1 MSDQGHL
8 SDLGYEGQ
16 FGLER
21 RGYNRLQVDEA
32 VAQLRLELR
41 GQEDG
46 RRDMEVRL
54 SHALDDLERL
64 KLELSAARSSGRPPH
79 EEISERIGQIL
90 KLADD
95 EAKSQRIKA
104 EDEIAKLRTEAKAD
118 TDKLR
123 ADAKAET
130 DKNRAEAQEQAE
142 RMLSAAQEQAE
153 NTVSSAKSEAEHTL
167 SSAKSE
173 AEHALSSAKSEADST
188 RKSAASEA
196 QRLITD
202 ASKQAET
209 AVATAKSQAKQQL
222 DEATARA
229 TAIHD
234 GAERRLNLLM
244 SRHTEAIRRLTE
256 IRDVVTSLVAGEADR
271 GSLEDEVA
279 RIVAGTASSDAHQ
292 VGRLAGNGR
301 SVNPAEGRHAGGPSS
316 QPDGRPSLSS
326 AKRPGQGA
334 PSHSALSSAGAG
346 PVGAG
351 PLGVD
356 PIGAGPLG
364 AGPLGAAQLGAGHL
378 GADSLGA
385 GPLGDAHGTGQAGP
399 GSGQHAAAAPLRPP
413 SVVAPAPDRDDTAE
427 GIPIIGS

>member
-1 MSDQGHL
+1 MGETMSEQSHL

-41 GQEDG
+41 AHEDG
-46 RRDMEVRL
+46 RRDMEDRL
-54 SHALDDLERL
+54 SQALDDVERM
-64 KLELSAARSSGRPPH
+64 KLELSAARSNGRPPH

-95 EAKSQRIKA
+95 EARSQRSKADDEINTLRSDAKA
-104 EDEIAKLRTEAKAD
+104 E

-123 ADAKAET
+123 ADAKADT

-142 RMLSAAQEQAE
+142 RMLSAAQEQADS
-153 NTVSSAKSEAEHTL
+153 TVAGAKA
-167 SSAKSE
+167 
-173 AEHALSSAKSEADST
+173 EADST
-188 RKSAASEA
+188 RKSATAEA
-196 QRLITD
+196 QQVIAD
-202 ASKQAET
+202 ATKQADT
-209 AVATAKSQAKQQL
+209 TLATAKSQAKQQL

-279 RIVAGTASSDAHQ
+279 RIVAGTAGSEAQ
-292 VGRLAGNGR
+292 PGRPATGNGR
-301 SVNPAEGRHAGGPSS
+301 QTGGAEGRHAGGNGH
-316 QPDGRPSLSS
+316 PDGRPGLST
-326 AKRPGQGA
+326 AQRPGQVA
-334 PSHSALSSAGAG
+334 PGHAPAGQGLSSHPVPGQTPSGQTPSGQPPAGQPPAARLLPAPPVRPSSALARRTTCL
-346 PVGAG
+346 VGQRRL
-351 PLGVD
+351 P
-356 PIGAGPLG
+356 P
-364 AGPLGAAQLGAGHL
+364 
-378 GADSLGA
+378 ADSA
-385 GPLGDAHGTGQAGP
+385 RRPQRTTTIRPTG
-399 GSGQHAAAAPLRPP
+399 
-413 SVVAPAPDRDDTAE
+413 
-427 GIPIIGS
+427 

>member
-1 MSDQGHL
+1 MGGTMSDQGHL
-8 SDLGYEGQ
+8 SELGYEGQ

-32 VAQLRLELR
+32 IAALRLEVR
-41 GQEDG
+41 VQEEG
-46 RRDMEVRL
+46 RRDIEEQL
-54 SHALDDLERL
+54 SRTLDEAERL

-95 EAKSQRIKA
+95 EAKSQRTKA
-104 EDEIAKLRTEAKAD
+104 EDEIARLRAEAKAD

-123 ADAKAET
+123 AEAKAET

-153 NTVSSAKSEAEHTL
+153 NTVSSAKAEAE
-167 SSAKSE
+167 
-173 AEHALSSAKSEADST
+173 ST
-188 RKSAASEA
+188 RKSTASEA
-196 QRLITD
+196 QQLIAD

-279 RIVAGTASSDAHQ
+279 RIVAGTAHSDAHQ
-292 VGRLAGNGR
+292 SGRSAGNGR
-301 SVNPAEGRHAGGPSS
+301 PGNSAEGRHAGGLSS
-316 QPDGRPSLSS
+316 QPEGRPSLST
-326 AKRPGQGA
+326 AQRPGQAAQGQA
-334 PSHSALSSAGAG
+334 VPSQATRGQAGAG
-346 PVGAG
+346 QAGAGQAGAGQSVLGPAIVGPAGASPVGSSPVGSSTAG
-351 PLGVD
+351 
-356 PIGAGPLG
+356 
-364 AGPLGAAQLGAGHL
+364 
-378 GADSLGA
+378 
-385 GPLGDAHGTGQAGP
+385 TQAGP
-399 GSGQHAAAAPLRPP
+399 GNGQYAAPAQNPP
-413 SVVAPAPDRDDTAE
+413 SPGGAAPDRDDTAE
-427 GIPIIGS
+427 GIKIVGD

>member
-1 MSDQGHL
+1 MGETMSDQSHL
-8 SDLGYEGQ
+8 TDLGYEGQ

-32 VAQLRLELR
+32 IAQLRLELLS
-41 GQEDG
+41 QENA
-46 RRDMEVRL
+46 RQDMEERL
-54 SHALDDLERL
+54 SHALDESERL

-95 EAKSQRIKA
+95 EAKSQRTKA
-104 EDEIAKLRTEAKAD
+104 DEEIARLRAEAKAD

-123 ADAKAET
+123 AEAKTET

-153 NTVSSAKSEAEHTL
+153 NTVSSAKA
-167 SSAKSE
+167 
-173 AEHALSSAKSEADST
+173 EADST
-188 RKSAASEA
+188 RNSAASEA
-196 QRLITD
+196 QQLIAD

-256 IRDVVTSLVAGEADR
+256 IRDVVPSLVAGAADR

-279 RIVAGTASSDAHQ
+279 RIVAGTAHGDAHQ
-292 VGRLAGNGR
+292 SARPVGNGMPG
-301 SVNPAEGRHAGGPSS
+301 SLAEGRHAGGA
-316 QPDGRPSLSS
+316 GSL
-326 AKRPGQGA
+326 P
-334 PSHSALSSAGAG
+334 
-346 PVGAG
+346 
-351 PLGVD
+351 
-356 PIGAGPLG
+356 
-364 AGPLGAAQLGAGHL
+364 
-378 GADSLGA
+378 
-385 GPLGDAHGTGQAGP
+385 
-399 GSGQHAAAAPLRPP
+399 
-413 SVVAPAPDRDDTAE
+413 
-427 GIPIIGS
+427 

>member
-1 MSDQGHL
+1 MGGTMSDQGHL

-32 VAQLRLELR
+32 IAALRLEVR
-41 GQEDG
+41 VQEDG
-46 RRDMEVRL
+46 RRDMEGRL
-54 SHALDDLERL
+54 SQALDENERL

-95 EAKSQRIKA
+95 EAKSQRTKA
-104 EDEIAKLRTEAKAD
+104 DEEIAKLRGEAKAD

-123 ADAKAET
+123 AEAKADT

-153 NTVSSAKSEAEHTL
+153 NTI
-167 SSAKSE
+167 
-173 AEHALSSAKSEADST
+173 SSAKSEADST

-196 QRLITD
+196 QQLIAD

-279 RIVAGTASSDAHQ
+279 RIVAGTVHSEAHQ
-292 VGRLAGNGR
+292 SSRPAGNGR
-301 SVNPAEGRHAGGPSS
+301 QGNLAEGRHAGGVSGPSE
-316 QPDGRPSLSS
+316 PRPSLST
-326 AKRPGQGA
+326 AQRPGQATPGQAARGQAGA
-334 PSHSALSSAGAG
+334 GQSVLGPAIGGPAGAG
-346 PVGAG
+346 PAGAG
-351 PLGVD
+351 PA
-356 PIGAGPLG
+356 GAGPAG
-364 AGPLGAAQLGAGHL
+364 AGPA
-378 GADSLGA
+378 GA
-385 GPLGDAHGTGQAGP
+385 GPAGAGPAGTQAGA
-399 GSGQHAAAAPLRPP
+399 GNGQYAAPAQNPP
-413 SVVAPAPDRDDTAE
+413 PPADGAAPERDDTAE
-427 GIPIIGS
+427 GVKIVGD

>member
-8 SDLGYEGQ
+8 SELGYEGQ

-32 VAQLRLELR
+32 IAALRLEVR
-41 GQEDG
+41 VQEDG
-46 RRDMEVRL
+46 RRDIEEQL
-54 SHALDDLERL
+54 SRALDENERL
-64 KLELSAARSSGRPPH
+64 KLELSTARSSGRPPH

-95 EAKSQRIKA
+95 EAKSQRTKA
-104 EDEIAKLRTEAKAD
+104 DDEIAKLRADAKAD

-123 ADAKAET
+123 TEAKAET

-153 NTVSSAKSEAEHTL
+153 KTVSTAKA
-167 SSAKSE
+167 
-173 AEHALSSAKSEADST
+173 EADST
-188 RKSAASEA
+188 RKSTAAEA
-196 QRLITD
+196 QQLITD

-279 RIVAGTASSDAHQ
+279 RIVAGTSTSDAHQ
-292 VGRLAGNGR
+292 GSRPVGNGR
-301 SVNPAEGRHAGGPSS
+301 QGSLAEGRHAGGIAG
-316 QPDGRPSLSS
+316 QPEGRPSLST
-326 AKRPGQGA
+326 AQRPGQ
-334 PSHSALSSAGAG
+334 SAAGQPG
-346 PVGAG
+346 
-351 PLGVD
+351 LGQ
-356 PIGAGPLG
+356 IG
-364 AGPLGAAQLGAGHL
+364 
-378 GADSLGA
+378 S
-385 GPLGDAHGTGQAGP
+385 QAGP
-399 GSGQHAAAAPLRPP
+399 ASSHHAAPGQNRQSPAGGAAPE
-413 SVVAPAPDRDDTAE
+413 RDDTAE
-427 GIPIIGS
+427 SLKIVGD

>member
-1 MSDQGHL
+1 MSEQSHL

-32 VAQLRLELR
+32 IAQLRLELR
-41 GQEDG
+41 AHEDG
-46 RRDMEVRL
+46 RRDMEDRL
-54 SHALDDLERL
+54 SHALDDVERM
-64 KLELSAARSSGRPPH
+64 KLELSAARSNGRPPH

-95 EAKSQRIKA
+95 EARSQRSKA
-104 EDEIAKLRTEAKAD
+104 DDEIAALRSDAKAD

-142 RMLSAAQEQAE
+142 RMLSAAQEQADS
-153 NTVSSAKSEAEHTL
+153 TVASAKA
-167 SSAKSE
+167 
-173 AEHALSSAKSEADST
+173 EADST
-188 RKSAASEA
+188 RKSATAEA
-196 QRLITD
+196 QQVIAD
-202 ASKQAET
+202 ATKQADT
-209 AVATAKSQAKQQL
+209 TLATAKSQAKQQL

-279 RIVAGTASSDAHQ
+279 RIVAGTAGSEAQ
-292 VGRLAGNGR
+292 PGGRPAAPAGNGR
-301 SVNPAEGRHAGGPSS
+301 QGGPAEGRHAGGNGHA
-316 QPDGRPSLSS
+316 DGRPGLST
-326 AKRPGQGA
+326 AQRPGQVTPGHA
-334 PSHSALSSAGAG
+334 PSGQALPSHPVPGQTASGHAPAASPAG
-346 PVGAG
+346 PGELG
-351 PLGVD
+351 P
-356 PIGAGPLG
+356 GPANNAPG
-364 AGPLGAAQLGAGHL
+364 RPAQAA
-378 GADSLGA
+378 
-385 GPLGDAHGTGQAGP
+385 GTGQRV
-399 GSGQHAAAAPLRPP
+399 AAPAD
-413 SVVAPAPDRDDTAE
+413 SDDTAD
-427 GIPIIGS
+427 GMKVTGN

>member
-1 MSDQGHL
+1 MGETMSDQGHL

-32 VAQLRLELR
+32 IAQLRLELR
-41 GQEDG
+41 GQDDS
-46 RRDMEVRL
+46 RRDMEERL
-54 SHALDDLERL
+54 SHALDETERL

-95 EAKSQRIKA
+95 EAKSQRTKA
-104 EDEIAKLRTEAKAD
+104 EDEIAKLRADAKAD

-123 ADAKAET
+123 TDAKAET

-153 NTVSSAKSEAEHTL
+153 STVSSAKT
-167 SSAKSE
+167 
-173 AEHALSSAKSEADST
+173 EADSA
-188 RKSAASEA
+188 RKSAAAEA
-196 QRLITD
+196 QQLIAD
-202 ASKQAET
+202 ASKHAET

-279 RIVAGTASSDAHQ
+279 RIVAGTASSDVHQ
-292 VGRLAGNGR
+292 GGRPVGNGR
-301 SVNPAEGRHAGGPSS
+301 PGNPAEGRHAGGTSS
-316 QPDGRPSLSS
+316 LLDGRPALST
-326 AKRPGQGA
+326 AQRPGQPG
-334 PSHSALSSAGAG
+334 
-346 PVGAG
+346 
-351 PLGVD
+351 
-356 PIGAGPLG
+356 
-364 AGPLGAAQLGAGHL
+364 Q
-378 GADSLGA
+378 
-385 GPLGDAHGTGQAGP
+385 GQAGQGQVGQGQLAPSPAGAAPAGATQAVGQPNP
-399 GSGQHAAAAPLRPP
+399 GNGQHAAAAQNRPSPLGAATPEH
-413 SVVAPAPDRDDTAE
+413 DDTAD
-427 GIPIIGS
+427 GIKIVGS